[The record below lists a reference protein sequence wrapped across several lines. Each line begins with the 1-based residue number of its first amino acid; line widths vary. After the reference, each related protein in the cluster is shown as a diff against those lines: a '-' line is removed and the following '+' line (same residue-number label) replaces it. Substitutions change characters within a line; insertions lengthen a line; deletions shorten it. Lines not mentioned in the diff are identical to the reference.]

1 MKLNRSLIRLLIALV
16 VIILGIFL
24 YRSIQ
29 PKALMDTTYSEPD
42 LSSQE
47 IIDAKKNLLDVST
60 NNIMNQTQKEVV
72 ITLPLGTFEKLEKGS
87 VEMIRKDDITK
98 NVQLTIE
105 PNGYNRRTIPK
116 SQLLKGMYK
125 SRIKWWNDGKMFYKE
140 ESVFVE

>member
-1 MKLNRSLIRLLIALV
+1 MNRSLIIPLIALV

-29 PKALMDTTYSEPD
+29 HKALMDTTYSEPD